1 MDLGKGFLIP
11 QENGVINNGDPCIP
25 VTPEKPAMQMRN
37 TVLAEMQ
44 GSLTKATNWQ
54 EQLGIQN
61 RFSSEKAVKQT
72 TYPIACEMQG
82 DQVEGNN
89 WLELLGIYS
98 GVLQETPKNEALQNF
113 NGAGLLGRGEH
124 NIQDGAAVRT
134 NGCFNQNA
142 GSYTQ
147 NMAKDIPARNNSS
160 LMQLLGIKNAP
171 AILPIDGT
179 PSRSIHGTDKF
190 PFTSSDP
197 PNQNKWTNYP
207 SVNSMLLQQKSALP
221 PNRGLMSSS
230 LQQMPSDGFPV
241 PYRPICNLNSPPRED
256 TAASSRATSC
266 FHFAPVTP
274 DQGNLKNHQQSHIQN
289 FSVDESLLQGKD
301 KHEMISTDT
310 EVGSYCNGLLHNV
323 ITSPSAS
330 NSKILTE
337 KGISED
343 NVHGGIDLNKT
354 PQQRPPRRKKH
365 RPKVVVEKKPKRTP
379 KPTASKANTSSENPS
394 GKRRYVR
401 RKGTDAS
408 NSGTENVSN
417 GIEDSGVS
425 SAAKSCRR
433 VLNFDLEDKMHNQ
446 SQNWTG
452 HNQTDA
458 LLKSKPFDLNLTC
471 QETAWSAGCDPVSGM
486 SSAKE
491 RQQIG
496 CSPENQHGKSISN
509 LTNSNNQK
517 PAEKSLLLFPE
528 ASSPAARDHTLNVI
542 ARSLNLQNAAG
553 QNNDESG
560 HSQGH
565 QHKLGDGTGQMIL
578 QENTASAK
586 FDAARQ
592 LMWQT
597 LTTSLKDTSQIYE
610 TRGSKRDYCHISEM
624 TNPQLVDTMHSQ
636 LLSQDISKISKQKK
650 DSSKNGLGTLELQ
663 KRKKLENE
671 CLGVA
676 SSISPSVKSV
686 QDCSRQVESRGS
698 NYTHASCSSSCQFG
712 RLPNPDLEMQKS
724 FQKQDSGCNGIASDG
739 CNTNTA
745 VANGFQEEES
755 QSSVCLRLLNIRP
768 KFQEKTASNTT
779 DCLLHP
785 TQGVFRTPGD
795 ETRTSPVASSMKKQ
809 TGVITSSIQAFRK
822 KKVHPE
828 ENKEEIGSQRS
839 SRKAKGQKEEQNYA
853 AAVEEIT
860 HLLEALEIS
869 NSGNVVAKEQNAIVP
884 YKGDGAIVS
893 FEDPIKRRRPRP
905 KVDLDP
911 ETNRVW
917 NLLMGKAGSE
927 STEPTDMEKEKWWA
941 NERQVVRG
949 RVDSFIARMHLV
961 QGDRRFSQWK
971 GSVVDS
977 VIGVFL
983 TQNVSDHLSSSAFM
997 SLAAKFPLPLTTF
1010 NANCCQNGAITW
1022 IEEPEVQIIDP
1033 DGTITYHGRMF
1044 SQPLY
1049 KRNSMT
1055 LSESS
1060 ERRSDNLISETVS
1073 HLANDNTSG
1082 TEEEVVSSQNSC
1094 DSFLQATEDIR
1105 SSSES
1110 EVEDQKIRCNSNKNC
1125 SSGTVPKTERAS
1137 KFKQYQCHGITNSF
1151 LDQSSMPVYQQ
1162 QENPPCITQY
1172 PSSNDGKKA
1181 HANPLISDVL
1191 YQQRTFSSSSGP
1203 WLNKASVAGVHGPCS
1218 VGSLGQKSM
1227 SSFPHRSVE
1236 IANNAG
1242 VAHLPKKMGGAE
1254 GRTSSSTIQ
1263 ETGSV
1268 TKHAIAIDQTVSQ
1281 NQQHKDDLQPGSHF
1295 LSSQQSISSNQVE
1308 ASKSFELDGRS
1319 MMEPKVPGEADAQR
1333 QTGHLGSSS
1342 ELLGSIGTKSSNA
1355 RKKKQELEKT
1365 KSFDWDSLRKKVLSK
1380 GGKKE
1385 RNKDTMDSLDYEAL
1399 QNADVQKI
1407 SETIRERGMNN
1418 MLAERIKDFLNRLVT
1433 EHGSI
1438 DLEWLRDVP
1447 ADQAKD
1453 YLLSIRGLGLKSVEC
1468 VRLLTLHQI
1477 AFPVDTNVGRIAVRL
1492 GWVPLQPLPES
1503 LQLHLLELYPV
1514 LESIQ
1519 KYLWPR
1525 LCKLDQRTL
1534 YELHYQMITF
1544 GKVFCTKT
1552 KPNCNACPLRPECRH
1567 FASAFASARLALPAP
1582 EERSIDSSTTSVAN
1596 GNASIVVKPMLLAP
1610 IETSEGLE
1618 SQYIRTSCEP
1628 IIEEPTT
1635 PEPSSEVSESDI
1647 EDMFYED
1654 PDEIPTIKLSF
1665 EELKMNVES
1674 VLQEQNMELQPGDVS
1689 RALVALDP
1697 SAASIPGPKLKSVSR
1712 LRTEHQV
1719 YELPDT
1725 HPLLEGMDRR
1735 ERDDPSPYLL
1745 AIWSPGETANST
1757 QPPASKCS
1765 LQGSGRLCNE
1775 KSCFM
1780 CHSTKEAKSETV
1792 RGTLLIPCRT
1802 AMRGSFPLNGTYFQV
1817 NEMFADHESSMNPI
1831 DVPRDWLWQLP
1842 RRTVYFGTS
1851 VTSIF
1856 RGLSTP
1862 VIQQCFWKG
1871 FVCVRGFDRKSRAP
1885 RPLQRRLHETASK
1898 ITKNKDKGK

>member
-1 MDLGKGFLIP
+1 MNLGKGFLIP
-11 QENGVINNGDPCIP
+11 QGNGVINNGDPWIP
-25 VTPEKPAMQMRN
+25 VTPEKPVMRMPN
-37 TVLAEMQ
+37 TVPAEMQ
-44 GSLTKATNWQ
+44 GSLIKGTNWQ
-54 EQLGIQN
+54 EQLGMQN
-61 RFSSEKAVKQT
+61 RYSPENTVTQT
-72 TYPIACEMQG
+72 TYPVACDMQG
-82 DQVEGNN
+82 DQAEGNS

-98 GVLQETPKNEALQNF
+98 EVLQETPKNEAPQNF
-113 NGAGLLGRGEH
+113 NGAGLLDRGEH

-147 NMAKDIPARNNSS
+147 NIAKDIPARNNGS
-160 LMQLLGIKNAP
+160 LMQLLGTKNAP
-171 AILPIDGT
+171 AILPINGT

-190 PFTSSDP
+190 STSSDP

-207 SVNSMLLQQKSALP
+207 SVSSMLLQQESALP
-221 PNRGLMSSS
+221 PNRRLMSSS
-230 LQQMPSDGFPV
+230 VQQMPSDGFPV
-241 PYRPICNLNSPPRED
+241 PYWPMYNLNSPPTED
-256 TAASSRATSC
+256 TAASSCATSC
-266 FHFAPVTP
+266 FQFAPVTP
-274 DQGNLKNHQQSHIQN
+274 DKGNLKNHQQN
-289 FSVDESLLQGKD
+289 FSVDETLLQGKD
-301 KHEMISTDT
+301 KQEIKSTAT
-310 EVGSYCNGLLHNV
+310 EVGSYCDGVLHNV

-337 KGISED
+337 KIISED

-354 PQQRPPRRKKH
+354 PQQRPPRKKKH
-365 RPKVVVEKKPKRTP
+365 RPKVIVEGKPKRTP

-408 NSGTENVSN
+408 NSGTENISN
-417 GIEDSGVS
+417 GIEASGVS
-425 SAAKSCRR
+425 SAVKSCRR
-433 VLNFDLEDKMHNQ
+433 VLNFDLEDKMRNQ
-446 SQNWTG
+446 SENWIG
-452 HNQTDA
+452 DNQAEA

-471 QETAWSAGCDPVSGM
+471 QETACSAGCDRVSEM

-491 RQQIG
+491 RQRIG
-496 CSPENQHGKSISN
+496 CSPENQHGESISN
-509 LTNSNNQK
+509 LINSNNQK

-528 ASSPAARDHTLNVI
+528 ASSPAAWDHTLNVI
-542 ARSLNLQNAAG
+542 AGSLNLQNAAG
-553 QNNDESG
+553 QNSDESG

-586 FDAARQ
+586 FDTAQ
-592 LMWQT
+592 QQMWQALAT
-597 LTTSLKDTSQIYE
+597 PLKDTSQIYE
-610 TRGSKRDYCHISEM
+610 TRGSKRDYCHISEL
-624 TNPQLVDTMHSQ
+624 TNPQSVDPMHSQ
-636 LLSQDISKISKQKK
+636 CLSQDISKISKQKK
-650 DSSKNGLGTLELQ
+650 DSGRNGIGTLEAH

-671 CLGVA
+671 YLGVA
-676 SSISPSVKSV
+676 SSISSSVKSV
-686 QDCSRQVESRGS
+686 QDCSRQVESKGR
-698 NYTHASCSSSCQFG
+698 NYIHASCSSSCRFG
-712 RLPNPDLEMQKS
+712 ILPNPDLEMQKC
-724 FQKQDSGCNGIASDG
+724 FKKQNSVCNGIASDG

-745 VANGFQEEES
+745 AAKGSQEQES
-755 QSSVCLRLLNIRP
+755 WSSVCLRLLNTRP
-768 KFQEKTASNTT
+768 RFEGKTASNTT

-785 TQGVFRTPGD
+785 TQGVSSTPGN
-795 ETRTSPVASSMKKQ
+795 ETRTSLVDFSGKKE
-809 TGVITSSIQAFRK
+809 TGEIPSSIQTFRK
-822 KKVHPE
+822 IEVHPE
-828 ENKEEIGSQRS
+828 ENTKEIGSQHS
-839 SRKAKGQKEEQNYA
+839 TRKAKGQKKEQNFA
-853 AAVEEIT
+853 AAVEEII
-860 HLLEALEIS
+860 HLMKRLEIS
-869 NSGNVVAKEQNAIVP
+869 NSGNDVVAKEQNAIVP
-884 YKGDGAIVS
+884 YKGDNAIVT
-893 FEDPIKRRRPRP
+893 FEDPMKRRRPRP

-927 STEPTDMEKEKWWA
+927 TTETVDMEKEKWWA
-941 NERQVVRG
+941 KEREVVCG

-997 SLAAKFPLPLTTF
+997 SLAARFPRPLTTF
-1010 NANCCQNGAITW
+1010 DGNCCRNGAITW

-1044 SQPLY
+1044 SHPLY

-1110 EVEDQKIRCNSNKNC
+1110 EVEDQRIRCNSNKNSC
-1125 SSGTVPKTERAS
+1125 PGAASKTERAS

-1151 LDQSSMPVYQQ
+1151 LDRSSMPVYQQ

-1172 PSSNDGKKA
+1172 SSSNYGRKA
-1181 HANPLISDVL
+1181 HGNHVISDVL
-1191 YQQRTFSSSSGP
+1191 VQQGSISSYSGP
-1203 WLNKASVAGVHGPCS
+1203 WLSRTSIAGVHAPCS
-1218 VGSLGQKSM
+1218 FGSLGQKSM
-1227 SSFPHRSVE
+1227 SSLIHRSVE

-1242 VAHLPKKMGGAE
+1242 VVHLPKKMGGME
-1254 GRTSSSTIQ
+1254 GSTSSSAIQ

-1268 TKHAIAIDQTVSQ
+1268 TKHAIAIDRTAYQ
-1281 NQQHKDDLQPGSHF
+1281 NQQHKDDLQAGYHF

-1308 ASKSFELDGRS
+1308 ASKNFELEGRS
-1319 MMEPKVPGEADAQR
+1319 MIEPKGPDEADAQR

-1342 ELLGSIGTKSSNA
+1342 KLLSSMGTKSSNA
-1355 RKKKQELEKT
+1355 RKKKHELEKT

-1385 RNKDTMDSLDYEAL
+1385 RNQDTMDSLDYEAL
-1399 QNADVQKI
+1399 RNADVETI

-1418 MLAERIKDFLNRLVT
+1418 MLAERIKDFLDRLVT

-1525 LCKLDQRTL
+1525 LCKLDQKTL

-1552 KPNCNACPLRPECRH
+1552 KPNCNACPLRTECRH
-1567 FASAFASARLALPAP
+1567 FASAYASARLALPAP
-1582 EERSIDSSTTSVAN
+1582 EERSIVSPTTSVAN
-1596 GNASIVVKPMLLAP
+1596 GNASIIVKPMLLP
-1610 IETSEGLE
+1610 PTETSEGLE
-1618 SQYIRTSCEP
+1618 SQYIRANCEP

-1674 VLQEQNMELQPGDVS
+1674 ILQGQNMELQPGDLS

-1697 SAASIPGPKLKSVSR
+1697 STASIPAPKLKSVSR

-1745 AIWSPGETANST
+1745 AIWNPGETANST

-1775 KSCFM
+1775 KSCSM
-1780 CHSTKEAKSETV
+1780 CHSIKEANSKKV
-1792 RGTLLIPCRT
+1792 KGTLLIPCRT

-1842 RRTVYFGTS
+1842 RRTVYCGTS

-1862 VIQQCFWKG
+1862 VIRQCFWKG

-1885 RPLQRRLHETASK
+1885 RPLQKILHEPASRATK
-1898 ITKNKDKGK
+1898 NKNKDK